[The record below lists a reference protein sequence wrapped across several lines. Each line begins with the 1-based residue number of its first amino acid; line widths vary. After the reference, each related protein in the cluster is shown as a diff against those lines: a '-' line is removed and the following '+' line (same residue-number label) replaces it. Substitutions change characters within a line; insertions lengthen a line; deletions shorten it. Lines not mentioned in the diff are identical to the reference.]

1 MGLTQ
6 NALTSW
12 KTSTLGSALGIAVIY
27 RGIDA
32 HDWLYVVAGIFI
44 GLFGLVSRDA
54 DKNSEQHGVDELTKR
69 IGPMV
74 LIALCCLPLS
84 AHAFADVKPQIEKDS
99 IAHFDPHA
107 LEAMICH
114 NGEIHPGAVQMSVR
128 GEKDMVTIHG
138 TISTAEGTIKAP
150 VSVTTAPKTID
161 VNAPVTVTTAPKTI
175 DVNAPMN
182 VRLMDEK
189 SAEIFATA
197 FIKMAEVLSTNLS
210 RPIQDLNQ
218 NAMNAAQKAETYALY
233 FAGAMA
239 LLAAIG
245 IVGWIV
251 THRHKNE
258 WKAVATKGA
267 AR

>member
-1 MGLTQ
+1 MGLIQ

-32 HDWLYVVAGIFI
+32 HDWLYVVAGIAI
-44 GLFGLVSRDA
+44 SLFGLVSRDA

-74 LIALCCLPLS
+74 LIALCVLPIS

-128 GEKDMVTIHG
+128 GEKDMVTIHS

-161 VNAPVTVTTAPKTI
+161 VNAPVTVHEKAI
-175 DVNAPMN
+175 NIEAPMN

-210 RPIQDLNQ
+210 RPIQDLNN

-233 FAGAMA
+233 FAGAMG
-239 LLAAIG
+239 LLAAVG

-267 AR
+267 GR